1 MRYGLY
7 LSLITTIMCSIKAPS
22 AIADAGEF
30 SGYEIRVIRP
40 KFMTK
45 RGRLELGG
53 QGIMIMNQSF
63 IYTFLASGILD
74 YHLSE
79 MFAIELAGAFGESV
93 EKEDKKILES
103 DFKIQTSILRTQY
116 MFNGGLIW
124 TPIYGK
130 TQLPSGELVYFD
142 SFLSFQAGMTGIR
155 YTYEQ
160 CITPP
165 AGVDAAASAPPKPSP
180 KTYSYPTFSLGFGQ
194 KYFLDESTAL
204 RWDVRDYF
212 LSYQQAH
219 GNCDPTVPAPSGI
232 HQNVTIQFGMSTFL

>member
-1 MRYGLY
+1 MSYRISFCLLLA
-7 LSLITTIMCSIKAPS
+7 LSLLGGGETAF
-22 AIADAGEF
+22 ADAGEF

-53 QGIMIMNQSF
+53 QGIMVMNQSF
-63 IYTFLASGILD
+63 IYTFLVSGILD
-74 YHLSE
+74 YHFTE
-79 MFAIELAGAFGESV
+79 TFALELAGAYGESV

-103 DFKIQTSILRTQY
+103 DFSIKTSILRTQY

-130 TQLPSGELVYFD
+130 TQLPSGDLVYFD
-142 SFLSFQAGMTGIR
+142 SFLSFQAGMTGIH

-165 AGVDAAASAPPKPSP
+165 STADAAIESPPKPSP
-180 KTYSYPTFSLGFGQ
+180 RTVSYPTFSLGFGQ

-212 LSYQQAH
+212 LSYKQSD
-219 GNCDPTVPAPSGI
+219 GNCDPSVPAPSGL